1 MLGILIDAGVI
12 YGLTAMLGDSD
23 VVGFG
28 TLVLC
33 ALVIGVTNFVAFLF
47 LGSTIGLL
55 ALFPGLI
62 LAGLVFLLLCQ
73 LPPGRAA
80 AATAIFGVVRV
91 ALILGMTA
99 LAA

>member
-12 YGLTAMLGDSD
+12 YGLTAVFGDSD

-28 TLVLC
+28 TLLLC
-33 ALVIGVTNFVAFLF
+33 ALAIGVTNFVAFLF

-55 ALFPGLI
+55 AFLPGML
-62 LAGLVFLLLCQ
+62 LAGLVFLFLCQ

-80 AATAIFGVVRV
+80 AATAIFAAVRV
-91 ALILGMTA
+91 GLYLTLASLTA
-99 LAA
+99 